1 MKTGIKAL
9 KTVLRGAC
17 VLLWGLLMLASCKHQ
32 GQTPPV
38 AVEATENMEAKQL
51 LQGTWMDELTEEVSF
66 VCRGD
71 TIFFM
76 DGTSLP
82 AYFRIV
88 GDSIVL
94 GGNAYH
100 IRHQSGH
107 VFAFENQAGD
117 EVKLVK
123 RDEQPG
129 DSIEVPHTID
139 VPPIVTEV
147 VNRDSVVMFNG
158 ERYHWYV
165 TINPTRKR
173 VNRTAYNSDGVSV
186 ENVYYDNIIHVS
198 LFQGRSRI
206 FGRDFNKQMFAGN
219 VPSQFLEQAILGN
232 IQFLSAERDGFH
244 FSATLCIPD
253 EASCY
258 MVEIVV
264 AQDGSVSM
272 KLMEY

>member
-1 MKTGIKAL
+1 MRTEIKRL
-9 KTVLRGAC
+9 KIMLRSTW
-17 VLLWGLLMLASCKHQ
+17 VLLCSLLVFASCKHQ
-32 GQTPPV
+32 ADTPPV
-38 AVEATENMEAKQL
+38 AGEVTENKEAKQL

-66 VCRGD
+66 VAKGD
-71 TIFFM
+71 TIFFF

-88 GDSIVL
+88 GDSIEL
-94 GGNAYH
+94 GGNAYR
-100 IRHQSGH
+100 IKHQSAH
-107 VFAFENQAGD
+107 VFSFENQAGD
-117 EVKLVK
+117 EVKLVR

-129 DSIEVPHTID
+129 DSLGVPHPID

-147 VNRDSVVMFNG
+147 VNRDSVVMFEG

-165 TINPTRKR
+165 TINPTKRR

-186 ENVYYDNIIHVS
+186 ENVYFDNIIHVS
-198 LFQGRSRI
+198 LFQGRNRL
-206 FGRDFNKQMFAGN
+206 FGRDFNKQMFAEN

-232 IQFLSAERDGFH
+232 IQYVSAERDGFH
-244 FSATLCIPD
+244 FNATLCIPD
-253 EASCY
+253 DASCY

-264 AQDGSVSM
+264 AHDGSTSM